1 MDYENLYS
9 EVGRSLKSSLIREL
23 LKYASVP
30 GAISFGGG
38 VPDPETF
45 PRHELAEIAK
55 EVIEKDYKYT
65 LQYNTTEGDTQL
77 AEQMSKFF
85 SRVYGIDGLTHEN
98 MLFTTGSQ
106 QALDLIARIFLDKE
120 SICIVEDPV
129 YLGAASAFRTFFP
142 RFITI
147 PLEEDGM
154 DVNYLEKVLE
164 ELANKGEI
172 KKVKFI
178 YTVINFHNPA
188 GVTMS
193 YQKRLKLVD
202 LIKKYDLLVV
212 EDDPY
217 GMLRFE
223 GEHLPSLFTLA
234 GMERVLLLNTFSKV
248 LTPGLRIGTIIGH
261 PTLVR
266 KLTIAKQA
274 ADLCSPSLNQRIA
287 AKYLE
292 RFDLLEQIKGAIE
305 VYRKKKNVML
315 EELEKEFSDI
325 PGVKWT
331 KPEGGLF
338 VWLTLPKGFDT
349 MEMFEF
355 AKEKKVYYIPGQA
368 FTTDDTPSTSMRLSF
383 CLPPEEKIREGIKR
397 LKDVVVE
404 YAKKKGLVV
413 YENTGN

>member
-1 MDYENLYS
+1 MQLRS
-9 EVGRSLKSSLIREL
+9 EEHTSELI
-23 LKYASVP
+23 
-30 GAISFGGG
+30 
-38 VPDPETF
+38 
-45 PRHELAEIAK
+45 
-55 EVIEKDYKYT
+55 
-65 LQYNTTEGDTQL
+65 
-77 AEQMSKFF
+77 
-85 SRVYGIDGLTHEN
+85 
-98 MLFTTGSQ
+98 
-106 QALDLIARIFLDKE
+106 
-120 SICIVEDPV
+120 
-129 YLGAASAFRTFFP
+129 
-142 RFITI
+142 
-147 PLEEDGM
+147 
-154 DVNYLEKVLE
+154 
-164 ELANKGEI
+164 
-172 KKVKFI
+172 
-178 YTVINFHNPA
+178 
-188 GVTMS
+188 
-193 YQKRLKLVD
+193 
-202 LIKKYDLLVV
+202 
-212 EDDPY
+212 
-217 GMLRFE
+217 
-223 GEHLPSLFTLA
+223 
-234 GMERVLLLNTFSKV
+234 
-248 LTPGLRIGTIIGH
+248 
-261 PTLVR
+261 R

-292 RFDLLEQIKGAIE
+292 RYDLLEQIKGAIE
-305 VYRKKKNVML
+305 VYRKKKNIML